1 MGELSQ
7 VGEGGGLDG
16 LDGSVVVD
24 GGGGGHVLDVDTD
37 LLREAHRGL
46 LTPGRPKLGRALLK
60 LLLLLNGVGKL
71 ETFLILKEYKIYN
84 AVFRYIN
91 DTSSLLL

>member
-37 LLREAHRGL
+37 LLGEAHRGL
-46 LTPGRPKLGRALLK
+46 LTPGRPQLGRALLK

-71 ETFLILKEYKIYN
+71 ETFLILKEYRNIHCTFQ
-84 AVFRYIN
+84 V
-91 DTSSLLL
+91 